1 MIKAILVEDH
11 ELVRAGI
18 REMLEGAKGIQIVE
32 EAATGNEGI
41 NLVRDLHPNVV
52 VLDFRLPDI
61 TGLEVTSKMLRIDSE
76 LKILI
81 VTSAT
86 NDLVPFRLLE
96 AGAQGY
102 LTKDAT
108 KDELIRSI
116 KAVNAGQRI
125 ISPEIASRLALSK
138 INFKTNAAFNSLSD
152 REMEVMMMVIKGVLV
167 KDIADKLY
175 LSPKTVHSYR
185 SRIFDKLNVKND
197 VALTILA
204 LRHGIISI
212 DENA

>member
-197 VALTILA
+197 VALTLLA

>member
-18 REMLEGAKGIQIVE
+18 REMLEGAKGIQIVG

>member
-18 REMLEGAKGIQIVE
+18 REMLEGAKGIQIVG

-197 VALTILA
+197 VALTLLA

>member
-1 MIKAILVEDH
+1 MIKTILIDDH
-11 ELVRAGI
+11 ELVRTGI
-18 REMLEGAKGIQIVE
+18 REMLLDAKGIQIVGE
-32 EAATGNEGI
+32 GSTGIEGI
-41 NLVRDLHPNVV
+41 NLIRDLHPNVA

-61 TGLEVTSKMLRIDSE
+61 TGLEVTSKMLRIDPD

-86 NDLVPFRLLE
+86 NDIVPFRLLD

-108 KDELIRSI
+108 KEELIRAI

-138 INFKTNAAFNSLSD
+138 INFKTNAAFNALSD
-152 REMEVMMMVIKGVLV
+152 RELEVMMMVIKGALV
-167 KDIADKLY
+167 KDIAEKLY

-185 SRIFDKLNVKND
+185 SRIFEKLNVKND
-197 VALTILA
+197 VALTLLA
-204 LRHGIISI
+204 LRHNIISL
-212 DENA
+212 DENS